1 MSASGGS
8 SAASDPIVSQ
18 PGAAARANHRV
29 IGIVLAIASCSLYG
43 MNPVFSVN
51 AYDDGANSR
60 GLMIARFLIAA
71 PLLLAYRLVAVR
83 GVKWPRG
90 RDLLEIFLF
99 GFVGFTFQS
108 FFYFGAI
115 ERMAS
120 GLVSVIFY
128 CFPIMAVLL
137 AWWLLKH
144 KPSSAIWVC
153 LVLTV
158 AGVGLT
164 AGEVSGAETTGI
176 ALTLAGALTYT
187 FYVVLSSRV
196 MPRYDG
202 ITGLT
207 IVLFGAMAGWLVLWA
222 IRPFG
227 MQVEFPETSF
237 GWANVAIIATFGTI
251 VPMGTFFA
259 AMKRVGPGPTSV
271 ASAFEPVVTIA
282 AGTLLLD
289 ERLTGRSVIGA
300 TLVIAAVV
308 LLALSEARRDVGSL
322 TSASP
327 GGAAHN

>member
-1 MSASGGS
+1 
-8 SAASDPIVSQ
+8 VRNNQ
-18 PGAAARANHRV
+18 RV
-29 IGIVLAIASCSLYG
+29 AGIALAVLSCTLYG
-43 MNPVFSVN
+43 INPLFSMN

-71 PLLLAYRLVAVR
+71 PLLLAYRFITVR
-83 GVKWPRG
+83 AAAWPRG
-90 RDLLEIFLF
+90 RDLVEIFLF
-99 GFVGFTFQS
+99 GYLGFTFQS

-144 KPSSAIWVC
+144 KPSKVIGIC
-153 LVLTV
+153 LVATV
-158 AGVGLT
+158 VGVGLT
-164 AGEVSGAETTGI
+164 AGEVSGAETTGV

-207 IVLFGAMAGWLVLWA
+207 IVLFGAMFGWLTLWL
-222 IRPFG
+222 IRPFD
-227 MQVEFPETSF
+227 MQVRFPETTF
-237 GWANVAIIATFGTI
+237 GWLNITVLATFGTI
-251 VPMGTFFA
+251 MAMGAFFA

-282 AGTLLLD
+282 VGTIFLN
-289 ERLTGRSVIGA
+289 EALTSRIVIGA
-300 TLVIAAVV
+300 ALVIGAVI
-308 LLALSEARRDVGSL
+308 LLTLGEARRDVGSL
-322 TSASP
+322 TSATP

>member
-1 MSASGGS
+1 VSASDDSRPTHDYLDTNSGV
-8 SAASDPIVSQ
+8 AT
-18 PGAAARANHRV
+18 RANHRV
-29 IGIVLAIASCSLYG
+29 IGIVLALVSCSLYG
-43 MNPVFSVN
+43 VNPVFSVN

-60 GLMIARFLIAA
+60 GLMIGRFLIAA
-71 PLLLAYRLVAVR
+71 PLLLAYRLIAMR
-83 GVKWPRG
+83 GIKWPRG

-144 KPSSAIWVC
+144 KPSNAIWVC

-164 AGEVSGAETTGI
+164 AGEVSGAQSAGI

-207 IVLFGAMAGWLVLWA
+207 IVLFGAMVGWLLLWA

-227 MQVEFPETSF
+227 MQVDFPTTNF
-237 GWANVAIIATFGTI
+237 GWLNIAVIATFGTI

-289 ERLTGRSVIGA
+289 ERLTGRSVVGA
-300 TLVIAAVV
+300 ALVIIAVV
-308 LLALSEARRDVGSL
+308 LLAVSEARRDVGSL
-322 TSASP
+322 TTASP

>member
-1 MSASGGS
+1 MSS
-8 SAASDPIVSQ
+8 SN
-18 PGAAARANHRV
+18 ARANHRA
-29 IGIVLAIASCSLYG
+29 IGIALAITSCTLYG
-43 MNPVFSVN
+43 VNPLFSVN
-51 AYDDGANSR
+51 AFDDGANSR

-71 PLLLAYRLVAVR
+71 PLLLAYRLLAVR
-83 GVKWPRG
+83 GAKWPRG
-90 RDLLEIFLF
+90 RDLAEIFLF
-99 GFVGFTFQS
+99 GFLGFTFQS

-115 ERMAS
+115 ERMDS

-137 AWWLLKH
+137 SWWLLKH
-144 KPSSAIWVC
+144 QPSKAIGVC

-158 AGVGLT
+158 VGVGLT

-207 IVLFGAMAGWLVLWA
+207 IVLFGAMVGWLTLWLT
-222 IRPFG
+222 RPFD
-227 MQVEFPETSF
+227 MEVSFPTTNV
-237 GWANVAIIATFGTI
+237 GWINVAVIATFGTI
-251 VPMGTFFA
+251 VPMGAFFA

-271 ASAFEPVVTIA
+271 ASAFEPVVTIVV
-282 AGTLLLD
+282 GVLFLS
-289 ERLTGRSVIGA
+289 ERLTARSIIGA
-300 TLVIAAVV
+300 VLVISAVI
-308 LLALSEARRDVGSL
+308 LLTVSEARRDVGSL
-322 TSASP
+322 TNATP

>member
-1 MSASGGS
+1 
-8 SAASDPIVSQ
+8 VRNNQ
-18 PGAAARANHRV
+18 RV
-29 IGIVLAIASCSLYG
+29 IGIALALVSCTLYG
-43 MNPVFSVN
+43 INPLFSMN

-60 GLMIARFLIAA
+60 GLMVARFLIAA
-71 PLLLAYRLVAVR
+71 PLLFLYRLATAR
-83 GVKWPRG
+83 GAAWPRG
-90 RDLLEIFLF
+90 RDLAEIFLF
-99 GFVGFTFQS
+99 GFIGFTMQS

-115 ERMAS
+115 ERMDS

-128 CFPIMAVLL
+128 CFPVMAVLL

-144 KPSSAIWVC
+144 RPSKVIGVC
-153 LVLTV
+153 LVATV

-164 AGEVSGAETTGI
+164 AGEVSGAETTGV

-207 IVLFGAMAGWLVLWA
+207 VVLFGAMTGWLTLWV
-222 IRPFG
+222 IRPFD
-227 MQVEFPETSF
+227 MAVSFPTTNI
-237 GWANVAIIATFGTI
+237 GWTNVAIIAVFGTI
-251 VPMGTFFA
+251 VPMGAFFA

-282 AGTLLLD
+282 AGTMFLD
-289 ERLTGRSVIGA
+289 ESLTGRSVIGA
-300 TLVIAAVV
+300 TLVIGAVV
-308 LLALSEARRDVGSL
+308 LLTLGEARRDVGSL
-322 TSASP
+322 TSATP

>member
-1 MSASGGS
+1 MSNNSVHAT
-8 SAASDPIVSQ
+8 APT
-18 PGAAARANHRV
+18 NHRV
-29 IGIVLAIASCSLYG
+29 AGIALAVVSCTLYG
-43 MNPVFSVN
+43 INPLFSVN

-60 GLMIARFLIAA
+60 GLMIARFLVAA
-71 PLLLAYRLVAVR
+71 PLLLVYRLIAVR
-83 GVKWPRG
+83 GSRWPRG

-99 GFVGFTFQS
+99 GYIGFTLQS

-144 KPSSAIWVC
+144 KPSNVIGLC
-153 LVLTV
+153 LMLTV
-158 AGVGLT
+158 VGVGLT
-164 AGEVSGAETTGI
+164 AGEVSGAETTGV

-207 IVLFGAMAGWLVLWA
+207 VVLFGAMVGWLTLWA

-227 MQVEFPETSF
+227 MEVTFPTSNF
-237 GWANVAIIATFGTI
+237 GWMNVVIIATFGTI
-251 VPMGTFFA
+251 VPMGAFFA

-282 AGTLLLD
+282 AGMLFLD
-289 ERLTGRSVIGA
+289 EQLTVRIVVGA

-308 LLALSEARRDVGSL
+308 MLALSEARRDVSSL

>member
-1 MSASGGS
+1 MSGS
-8 SAASDPIVSQ
+8 DVSV
-18 PGAAARANHRV
+18 GARGNHRV
-29 IGIVLAIASCSLYG
+29 TGIALAVVSCTLYG
-43 MNPVFSVN
+43 INPLFSVN

-60 GLMIARFLIAA
+60 GLMIARFLVAA
-71 PLLLAYRLVAVR
+71 PLLLLYRLIAVR
-83 GVKWPRG
+83 GARWPRG
-90 RDLLEIFLF
+90 RDLIEIFLF
-99 GFVGFTFQS
+99 GFIGFTLQS

-144 KPSSAIWVC
+144 KPSNVIGLC

-158 AGVGLT
+158 VGVGLT
-164 AGEVSGAETTGI
+164 AGEVSGAETTGV

-207 IVLFGAMAGWLVLWA
+207 VVLFGAMVGWLMLWLT
-222 IRPFG
+222 RPFG
-227 MQVEFPETSF
+227 MEVSFPTTNF
-237 GWANVAIIATFGTI
+237 GWLNVVVIATFGTI
-251 VPMGTFFA
+251 VPMGAFFA

-282 AGTLLLD
+282 AGMLFLD
-289 ERLTGRSVIGA
+289 EPLTLRITIGA

-308 LLALSEARRDVGSL
+308 MLALSEARRDVGSL

>member
-1 MSASGGS
+1 
-8 SAASDPIVSQ
+8 VRNNQ
-18 PGAAARANHRV
+18 RV
-29 IGIVLAIASCSLYG
+29 VGIALAVLSCTLYG
-43 MNPVFSVN
+43 INPLFSMN

-71 PLLLAYRLVAVR
+71 PLLLAYRLITVR
-83 GVKWPRG
+83 GAVWPRG
-90 RDLLEIFLF
+90 RDLGEIFLF
-99 GFVGFTFQS
+99 GYLGFTFQS

-128 CFPIMAVLL
+128 CFPVMAVLL

-144 KPSSAIWVC
+144 RPSKVIGIC
-153 LVLTV
+153 LVATV
-158 AGVGLT
+158 VGVGLT
-164 AGEVSGAETTGI
+164 AGEVSGAETTGV

-207 IVLFGAMAGWLVLWA
+207 IVLFGAMFGWLTLWL
-222 IRPFG
+222 IRPFN
-227 MQVEFPETSF
+227 MQVRFPESTS
-237 GWANVAIIATFGTI
+237 GWLNITVLATFGTI
-251 VPMGTFFA
+251 AAMGAFFA

-282 AGTLLLD
+282 GGTLFLN
-289 ERLTGRSVIGA
+289 EALTGRIVLGA
-300 TLVIAAVV
+300 TLVIGAVI
-308 LLALSEARRDVGSL
+308 LLTLGEARRDVSSL
-322 TSASP
+322 TSATP

>member
-1 MSASGGS
+1 
-8 SAASDPIVSQ
+8 VRNNQ
-18 PGAAARANHRV
+18 RV
-29 IGIVLAIASCSLYG
+29 VGIALAVLSCTLYG
-43 MNPVFSVN
+43 INPLFSMN

-71 PLLLAYRLVAVR
+71 PLLLAYRFITVR
-83 GVKWPRG
+83 GSVWPRG
-90 RDLLEIFLF
+90 RDLGEIFLF
-99 GFVGFTFQS
+99 GYLGFTFQS

-128 CFPIMAVLL
+128 CFPVMAVLL

-144 KPSSAIWVC
+144 RPSKVIGIC
-153 LVLTV
+153 LVATV
-158 AGVGLT
+158 VGVGLT
-164 AGEVSGAETTGI
+164 AGEVSGAETTGV

-207 IVLFGAMAGWLVLWA
+207 IVLFGAMFGWLTLWL
-222 IRPFG
+222 IRPFN
-227 MQVEFPETSF
+227 MQVRFPESTS
-237 GWANVAIIATFGTI
+237 GWLNITVLATFGTI
-251 VPMGTFFA
+251 AAMGAFFA

-282 AGTLLLD
+282 GGTLFLN
-289 ERLTGRSVIGA
+289 EALTSRIVLGA
-300 TLVIAAVV
+300 TLVIGAVI
-308 LLALSEARRDVGSL
+308 LLTLGEARRDVSSL
-322 TSASP
+322 TSATP